1 MWCSCLAC
9 SKTLAV
15 PSVQGYRLPQ
25 MQELGPYQSVGF
37 FIFIYFIYYY
47 YYFFFEPLVAGSSKT
62 SLTSFSI
69 VLCSQALRGLLFLG
83 AFSAVQSVRHIEGTL
98 WLEHYSVYW
107 CISCLE
113 APRVGSYSVVQ
124 CVWCLM
130 GQPLYCSAE
139 DAGMWGERDSG
150 DGSTRLT
157 WLSCIILLP
166 WLPGFSPWAFP
177 TTIFS
182 LTFPRSVSPQ
192 STAALVLGLP
202 HNP

>member
-15 PSVQGYRLPQ
+15 PSVQGYGLPQ

-37 FIFIYFIYYY
+37 LFLFILFFIYLFI
-47 YYFFFEPLVAGSSKT
+47 FEPLVAGSSKT

-69 VLCSQALRGLLFLG
+69 ALCSQALRGLLFLG
-83 AFSAVQSVRHIEGTL
+83 AFSAVQSIRHIEGTL

-157 WLSCIILLP
+157 
-166 WLPGFSPWAFP
+166 
-177 TTIFS
+177 
-182 LTFPRSVSPQ
+182 
-192 STAALVLGLP
+192 
-202 HNP
+202 